1 MCRQIGKEIKL
12 SNEKRRRRLTRATVS
27 RKMDRSRQVGKR
39 KGLTINMERTES
51 TRLRLVGKRIRLS
64 KDEVDTTC
72 SFGFPKPRFRL
83 QTEKVGVWTLV
94 EKLFNL
100 LSRNNGGSCPNQKN
114 SGKKTQFQFSFRSQ
128 IPSLQSARSL

>member
-39 KGLTINMERTES
+39 KGLTINMERTEP

-64 KDEVDTTC
+64 KDEMDKLVLSDFQ
-72 SFGFPKPRFRL
+72 SHAFGS
-83 QTEKVGVWTLV
+83 
-94 EKLFNL
+94 KLK
-100 LSRNNGGSCPNQKN
+100 R
-114 SGKKTQFQFSFRSQ
+114 
-128 IPSLQSARSL
+128 